1 MGYDESKDARHDESR
16 TRIQRTTRRN
26 TDEPA
31 QPLSGNR
38 EIRSLCNGGESTQ
51 CLFRDYRSP
60 TNSAGDVSQAQ
71 RRRAE
76 IGRYQQECSY
86 LSQIRPLL
94 PKGGRVHSD
103 KVSGERCGTERS
115 NAFVSCELRTISAD
129 GKAML
134 SKHGSQVSAN
144 APHDYHRS
152 EEQRMDLQR
161 SVRQLSNPLEES
173 RPRLS
178 DRRRTATHPA
188 KEDAVR
194 TAGTSARRVY
204 LFVLYGIGIHRR
216 AKSDQGKHPHLVRR
230 QAMDYDAQTQDAD
243 AGKRT
248 AAEST

>member
-1 MGYDESKDARHDESR
+1 MGCDESKDARHDESR

-60 TNSAGDVSQAQ
+60 ANAAGNIPQTQ
-71 RRRAE
+71 RRCTEA
-76 IGRYQQECSY
+76 GRHQQECSH
-86 LSQIRPLL
+86 LSQIRPLF
-94 PKGGRVHSD
+94 PKGGRIHSNEISS
-103 KVSGERCGTERS
+103 KRCSTERS
-115 NAFVSCELRTISAD
+115 NTFVSCELRAISAD
-129 GKAML
+129 GKTML
-134 SKHGSQVSAN
+134 SKYGSQVSAN
-144 APHDYHRS
+144 APHDYHRG
-152 EEQRMDLQR
+152 EEQRMDIQR
-161 SVRQLSNPLEES
+161 SVRQLSNPFEES

-178 DRRRTATHPA
+178 DRRRTATHSS

-204 LFVLYGIGIHRR
+204 LRVLYGIGLYRR
-216 AKSDQGKHPHLVRR
+216 AESDQREYPHLVRW
-230 QAMDYDAQTQDAD
+230 QAMDYDAPPQDAD
-243 AGKRT
+243 AGKRS